1 MVAFCTHSLV
11 PRSFHL
17 VYHVDGSLPVHIEL
31 PCFARCPFVGDVQI
45 IHPVLMGFRMFPV
58 SSGYKQGSGE
68 HTCSQAVSHGYLF
81 ADSRNQS
88 FVPAVYMNR
97 PAGVGDGALRG
108 VFKESH

>member
-1 MVAFCTHSLV
+1 M
-11 PRSFHL
+11 
-17 VYHVDGSLPVHIEL
+17 
-31 PCFARCPFVGDVQI
+31 GDAQVI
-45 IHPVLMGFRMFPV
+45 LPVLMRFRVFPV

-68 HTCSQAVSHGYLF
+68 HTCSQAISHGYLF

-97 PAGVGDGALRG
+97 PAGGGDGALHG